1 MNRNTVIILTSVVAM
16 LIGVAI
22 GKFWDP
28 ADSVGGG
35 IGDKQERQVLYWQAP
50 MDPAFRRDEPGKS
63 PMGMDLVPVYADEAG
78 AETGVV
84 LIDSSVVSNLG
95 VRSAEAVQGPL
106 SKVIETVGYVGYDED
121 TLHHIHTRVDGWIEK
136 LSVTATG
143 DPVRNGQTLFELYS
157 PTLVNAQ
164 QEYLSAL
171 SRSPSLV
178 TASRDRLLA
187 LGFTERELAR
197 LDKEREVRQR
207 VQIRATSHGFVAH
220 LGVREGIFITPA
232 TEVMSIA
239 QLDRVWVQAEVFE
252 RQSNWV
258 RPGQR
263 AEIELDYLPGERW
276 QGTVDYIYP
285 ELDERTRTLRVRL
298 RFANEGEVLRP
309 NMFARVTLYGNETE
323 PLLHIPRAA
332 LIRGGKSDRVVLALG
347 DGRFRAQPVTTGIE
361 SGDRVAILSGLSAGD
376 FVVTSGQ
383 FLIDSES
390 NIDSALQRLDSS
402 TSGDESPH
410 DGTMRDAIDH
420 SAHRPEDA
428 Q

>member
-1 MNRNTVIILTSVVAM
+1 
-16 LIGVAI
+16 
-22 GKFWDP
+22 
-28 ADSVGGG
+28 
-35 IGDKQERQVLYWQAP
+35 
-50 MDPAFRRDEPGKS
+50 
-63 PMGMDLVPVYADEAG
+63 
-78 AETGVV
+78 
-84 LIDSSVVSNLG
+84 
-95 VRSAEAVQGPL
+95 
-106 SKVIETVGYVGYDED
+106 
-121 TLHHIHTRVDGWIEK
+121 
-136 LSVTATG
+136 
-143 DPVRNGQTLFELYS
+143 
-157 PTLVNAQ
+157 
-164 QEYLSAL
+164 
-171 SRSPSLV
+171 RSPSLV